1 MCKPSE
7 PLDLHNLCSRIEDW
21 AVELGFEKMGVS
33 SVNLGE
39 HGEHLQRW
47 LARGFHGEMR
57 FMAEHGDKRWRPDKL
72 EPGTIR
78 VLSFRMDYLPLAED
92 PRDVLENPN
101 KAYIARYT
109 LGRDYHKL
117 IRKRLAQLASRIQAE
132 VGGHYRAF
140 VDSAPVLERAIAEQ
154 AGLGWIAKN
163 TMLINEKA
171 GSWFFLGE
179 IYTDLPLPLSEP
191 QESKYCGS
199 CTACLDICPTQAF
212 TGPFQLDARRCI
224 SYLTIEHKGSIDPEL
239 RPLMGNRIFGCDDCQ
254 LCCPWNKFA
263 KPTAEEDFQPRH
275 ELDTADLIDL
285 FLWDETIY
293 LSKTEGSALRRI
305 GYERW
310 LRNLAVALGNAPSTI
325 AVIEALSQRQDYP
338 SDLVQEHVAWALK
351 QHQLSPQI

>member
-1 MCKPSE
+1 MPNPSE
-7 PLDLHNLCSRIEDW
+7 QTDLQNLAARIRVW
-21 AVELGFEKMGVS
+21 AGELGFAQMGVS
-33 SVNLGE
+33 SVKLEE
-39 HGEHLQRW
+39 HGEHLKNW
-47 LARGFHGEMR
+47 LAKGFHGEMR
-57 FMAEHGDKRWRPDKL
+57 FMAEHGEKRWRPDKL

-78 VLSFRMDYLPLAED
+78 VLSFRMDYLPLADD
-92 PRDVLENPN
+92 PRDVLENSN

-117 IRKRLAQLASRIQAE
+117 IRKRLAQLAKRIQTEA
-132 VGGHYRAF
+132 GGNYRAF

-191 QESKYCGS
+191 QQSKHCGS
-199 CTACLDICPTQAF
+199 CTACLETCPTQAF

-224 SYLTIEHKGSIDPEL
+224 SYLTIEQKGSIDPEL

-263 KPTAEEDFQPRH
+263 KPSPEADFQPRH

-285 FLWDETIY
+285 FLWDETTY

-325 AVIEALSQRQDYP
+325 AVIEALKQRQDYP
-338 SDLVQEHVAWALK
+338 SSLVQEHVAWALE
-351 QHQLSPQI
+351 QHQSGF